1 MKERNIPKK
10 NYFILVLMLIS
21 IVVLTFA
28 TVNIFK
34 WIKSNNVRNGYI
46 NKYVSEIT
54 YNELDTYLLEP
65 ASNTFIYITYT
76 GNEQVYKLEKDLKK
90 IISNYDLTDEFI
102 YIDVTEE
109 MENND
114 FIKNIN
120 EKYSTNLINKIPVIM
135 YFKDGVLTDVI
146 NSDDNLFTKADFQKL
161 LDNYE
166 IAN

>member
-10 NYFILVLMLIS
+10 NYFILVLMLIC

-109 MENND
+109 IENND

>member
-135 YFKDGVLTDVI
+135 YFKDGVLTDII